1 MFPSHLRAIADSM
14 RLQAAGAPIVIV
26 GHSAGAAAGVYITA
40 RLRYLG
46 ADVRGLVIVDGVD
59 SPNHLIR
66 RNLSKL
72 SGLRIAAVL
81 APPSPCNRQGLLA
94 TDLRE
99 QPEVRVEIVP
109 GAGHGDIEG
118 AGISMYRRVCKDSSS
133 AETAAR
139 FRDRVRASVEW
150 VLGEA

>member
-1 MFPSHLRAIADSM
+1 MGPK
-14 RLQAAGAPIVIV
+14 AAEAPIVVV

-40 RLRYLG
+40 RLRDIG

-59 SPNHLIR
+59 SPNHLIHR
-66 RNLSKL
+66 HLSEL
-72 SGLRIAAVL
+72 AGLRVAAVL

-94 TDLRE
+94 ANLQDR
-99 QPEVRVEIVP
+99 PEVRIEIVP

-118 AGISMYRRVCKDSSS
+118 AGVSMYRRVCKDFSS

-139 FRDRVRASVEW
+139 FRDRVRLSIEW